1 MTIATSLIYRSAIDG
16 MEKLKQ
22 ENPSLITL
30 FDNLNDHGDLIL
42 IGGAVRD
49 FAYQKAP
56 RDLDIIV
63 NSKSSNLDKAF
74 DNFNY
79 RKNRFDG
86 YKVIVN
92 EVELDIWSIQNN
104 WAFREKILKARV
116 DNIPK
121 GTFYNFDS
129 ISINLNTADVY
140 ADNFIESIKDRKLDI
155 TLRDDY
161 IALNPTPEVNIMRA
175 LVIKKYWGLSFSNK
189 VINYINDWL
198 NKVDSPYELLT
209 KAEIKHYGNR
219 KLSFEDYKMLF

>member
-1 MTIATSLIYRSAIDG
+1 MKLICS
-16 MEKLKQ
+16 
-22 ENPSLITL
+22 
-30 FDNLNDHGDLIL
+30 
-42 IGGAVRD
+42 
-49 FAYQKAP
+49 
-56 RDLDIIV
+56 
-63 NSKSSNLDKAF
+63 
-74 DNFNY
+74 
-79 RKNRFDG
+79 
-86 YKVIVN
+86 
-92 EVELDIWSIQNN
+92 
-104 WAFREKILKARV
+104 
-116 DNIPK
+116 
-121 GTFYNFDS
+121 YNFDS